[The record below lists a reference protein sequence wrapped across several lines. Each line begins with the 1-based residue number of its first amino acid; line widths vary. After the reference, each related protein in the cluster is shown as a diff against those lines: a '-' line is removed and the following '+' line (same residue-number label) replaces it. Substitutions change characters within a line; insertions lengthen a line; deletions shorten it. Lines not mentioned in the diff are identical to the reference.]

1 MSQYLQPKQEFNF
14 FEIEHYFDHD
24 FLQKY
29 NMLKTTPIANIFTI
43 NEKRKANFANMITQ
57 ISDINIFNKF
67 IDLFK
72 AIDEICHVEINYE
85 V

>member
-1 MSQYLQPKQEFNF
+1 
-14 FEIEHYFDHD
+14 
-24 FLQKY
+24 
-29 NMLKTTPIANIFTI
+29 MLKTTPIADIFTI
-43 NEKRKANFANMITQ
+43 NEKKKANFANMITQ
-57 ISDINIFNKF
+57 ISDINIFDKF